1 MMRKLLYSALAVL
14 ALLAPASAASV
25 AANGTNATQHTDN
38 SAITGALTTQIWDSS
53 GSPPANIQIGSGGP
67 LPVMFTPTV
76 PLQAG
81 VHVFTVVQCEA
92 GGACSAPSNAVTVT
106 VVPVAPKAVTNLTV
120 TIGP

>member
-1 MMRKLLYSALAVL
+1 MKKFLISAAAVL

-53 GSPPANIQIGSGGP
+53 GSPAANIQIGSGGP
-67 LPVMFTPTV
+67 LPVTITV

-81 VHVFTVVQCEA
+81 AHSFTVVQCEA